1 MGLMKMIITAA
12 ITALGLAAWNLYL
25 SPFYHEWIKLQGKNV
40 GLAEEAFGYFIV
52 LMVVWTIASIISRR
66 IETNGD

>member
-25 SPFYHEWIKLQGKNV
+25 SPFYHEWIKMQGRSV
-40 GLAEEAFGYFIV
+40 GLAEEAFAYFIV
-52 LMVVWTIASIISRR
+52 LMIVWTIATIISKRV
-66 IETNGD
+66 EENGN